1 MHFNYSKKALNM
13 QIPLEVLE
21 ILKKLNQA
29 DFEAYIVGGCVRDL
43 AMSGIK
49 GLKRTPKDWDITT
62 NALPKQ
68 IQKLF
73 PDSVYENEFGT
84 VAIKTHSENP
94 NLKIIEVTTLRKEG
108 KYSDKR
114 HPDEIKFAETIE
126 EDLNRRDFTVN
137 AMALNLRIMNN
148 ESRIKNGKEKTNN
161 NHVSFIISN
170 SKFQI
175 LDSKFYNIID
185 PFNGQKD
192 LQKKLI
198 RTVGNAKERFF
209 EDGLRLMRAIRFA
222 CELNFQIEPQTL
234 TAIKDN
240 ASFLGFIS
248 KERIRDELI
257 KIINSPQAV
266 KGIFLLQENDL
277 LKQIIP
283 ELEKGIGVTQ
293 NKHHIYTIWEHLW
306 RSLDYACEKE
316 YSLEVKLA
324 SLFHDIGKPYT
335 KEGEGINSTFY
346 NHEWQG
352 AKITTRILDRLKFP
366 KNKSEKIIK
375 LVRYHGF
382 VYDPEVTTDAA
393 IRRLLVKIGKE
404 NIQEL
409 AQVREADR
417 IGSGCPKA
425 LPFRLRHFLFR
436 VEKVLKELEGQQ
448 PSLKILKMNG
458 NDIIK
463 ILGIEPGPKIGAIL
477 SILLEQVLD
486 DPKKNSKKYLE
497 KEAKRLNQLSQNE
510 LKEKQKIAQEKYK
523 DLLQDEERKIKKKYF
538 VS

>member
-1 MHFNYSKKALNM
+1 M
-13 QIPLEVLE
+13 QMPLEVLE
-21 ILKKLNQA
+21 IIKKLSQA

-43 AMSGIK
+43 ILSK
-49 GLKRTPKDWDITT
+49 TKESKRDPKDWDITT
-62 NALPKQ
+62 NASPEQ

-73 PDSVYENEFGT
+73 PESVCENEFGT
-84 VAIKTHSENP
+84 VLIKTDSKNP
-94 NLKIIEVTTLRKEG
+94 DLKIIEATTFRKEE

-114 HPDEIKFAETIE
+114 HPDKIEFAETIE

-137 AMALNLRIMNN
+137 AMALRL
-148 ESRIKNGKEKTNN
+148 ETQDLKLKTKEK
-161 NHVSFIISN
+161 SYKLQAASY
-170 SKFQI
+170 K
-175 LDSKFYNIID
+175 IID

-198 RTVGNAKERFF
+198 RAVGNPKERFS

-234 TAIKDN
+234 GAIKDN
-240 ASFLGFIS
+240 TSLLSFIS

-266 KGIFLLQENDL
+266 KGIFLLQENNL
-277 LKQIIP
+277 LKQIMP
-283 ELEKGIGVTQ
+283 ELEKSIGVTQ
-293 NKHHIYTIWEHLW
+293 NKHHIYTVWEHAW
-306 RSLDYACEKE
+306 RSLKYACEKG
-316 YSLEVKLA
+316 YSLEVRFA

-335 KEGEGINSTFY
+335 KEGEGIDATFY

-352 AKITTRILDRLKFP
+352 AKITARILSRLKFP
-366 KNKSEKIIK
+366 KDKAEKIIK

-382 VYDPEVTTDAA
+382 VYDPEITTDAA

-436 VEKVLKELEGQQ
+436 VEKVLQELGGQQ
-448 PSLKILKMNG
+448 PSLKILKING

-463 ILGIEPGPKIGAIL
+463 TLRIESSPKIGAIL

-486 DPKKNSKKYLE
+486 DSKKNNKKYLK
-497 KEAKRLNQLSQNE
+497 KEAKELNQLSENE
-510 LKEKQKIAQEKYK
+510 LKKKQKIAQEKYK
-523 DLLQDEERKIKKKYF
+523 NLLEENEKEIKKKYY
-538 VS
+538 VE

>member
-1 MHFNYSKKALNM
+1 MNAAIIYYSKKALNM

-21 ILKKLNQA
+21 IIKKLNQV
-29 DFEAYIVGGCVRDL
+29 DFEAYIVGGCVRDIIL
-43 AMSGIK
+43 SK
-49 GLKRTPKDWDITT
+49 TKELKRDPKDWDITT
-62 NALPKQ
+62 NAKPEQ
-68 IQKLF
+68 VQKLF
-73 PDSVYENEFGT
+73 PNSIYENEFGT
-84 VAIKTHSENP
+84 ILIKTSSESP
-94 NLKIIEVTTLRKEG
+94 NLKIIEVTTFRKEG

-114 HPDEIKFAETIE
+114 HPDKIEFAETIE

-137 AMALNLRIMNN
+137 AMA
-148 ESRIKNGKEKTNN
+148 IKPKNTQYTIQNTEYT
-161 NHVSFIISN
+161 
-170 SKFQI
+170 
-175 LDSKFYNIID
+175 LID

-198 RTVGNAKERFF
+198 RAVGNPKERFS

-234 TAIKDN
+234 NAIKDN
-240 ASFLGFIS
+240 ASLLSFIS

-257 KIINSPQAV
+257 KIINSSQAV
-266 KGIFLLQENDL
+266 KGIFLLQKNDL

-293 NKHHIYTIWEHLW
+293 NKHHIYTVWEHAW
-306 RSLDYACEKE
+306 RSLDYACKKE
-316 YSLEVKLA
+316 YSFEVKLA

-335 KEGEGINSTFY
+335 KEGEGINATFY

-352 AKITTRILDRLKFP
+352 AKITARVLSRLKFP
-366 KNKSEKIIK
+366 KDKAEKIIK

-382 VYDPEVTTDAA
+382 VYDPEITTDAA

-436 VEKVLKELEGQQ
+436 VEKVLQELGGQQ
-448 PSLKILKMNG
+448 PSLKILKING

-463 ILGIEPGPKIGAIL
+463 TLHIESSPKIGAIL

-486 DPKKNSKKYLE
+486 DSKKNNKKYLE
-497 KEAKRLNQLSQNE
+497 KEAKELSQLSENE
-510 LKEKQKIAQEKYK
+510 LKKKQKIAQEKYK
-523 DLLQDEERKIKKKYF
+523 NLLEEKEKEIKKKYY
-538 VS
+538 VN

>member
-1 MHFNYSKKALNM
+1 M
-13 QIPLEVLE
+13 QIPLEVIE
-21 ILKKLNQA
+21 IVKKLYQA
-29 DFEAYIVGGCVRDL
+29 NFEAYIVGGCVRDL
-43 AMSGIK
+43 L
-49 GLKRTPKDWDITT
+49 LKRESKDWDITT
-62 NALPKQ
+62 NASPEK

-84 VAIKTHSENP
+84 IAVKTGSENSD
-94 NLKIIEVTTLRKEG
+94 LKIVEVTTFRKEG

-126 EDLNRRDFTVN
+126 EDLGRRDFTIN
-137 AMALNLRIMNN
+137 AMALHLETQNL
-148 ESRIKNGKEKTNN
+148 KHKTQEKSYKLQVT
-161 NHVSFIISN
+161 SY
-170 SKFQI
+170 K
-175 LDSKFYNIID
+175 IID
-185 PFNGQKD
+185 PFDGQKD
-192 LQKKLI
+192 LQNKLI
-198 RTVGNAKERFF
+198 RAVGNPKERFS

-234 TAIKDN
+234 EAIKDN
-240 ASFLGFIS
+240 ASLLIFIS
-248 KERIRDELI
+248 KERIRDEFI
-257 KIINSPQAV
+257 KIINSSQSD
-266 KGIFLLQENDL
+266 KGILFLQKTDL

-293 NKHHIYTIWEHLW
+293 NKHHIYTVWEHAW
-306 RSLDYACEKE
+306 RSLNYACKKE

-335 KEGEGINSTFY
+335 KEGEGKDATFY

-352 AKITTRILDRLKFP
+352 AKITAQILNRLKFP
-366 KNKSEKIIK
+366 KDKAEKIVK

-382 VYDPEVTTDAA
+382 VYDPEITTDAA
-393 IRRLLVKIGKE
+393 IRRLLVRVNKE

-436 VEKVLKELEGQQ
+436 VEKVLQELAGNQ
-448 PSLKILKMNG
+448 PSLKILKING
-458 NDIIK
+458 NDIIEMLLIK
-463 ILGIEPGPKIGAIL
+463 PGPKIGAIL
-477 SILLEQVLD
+477 NILLEEVLD
-486 DPKKNSKKYLE
+486 DPQKNNKDYLE
-497 KEAKRLNQLSQNE
+497 QEAKKLNQFSENE
-510 LKEKQKIAQEKYK
+510 LKKKQKIAQEKYK
-523 DLLQDEERKIKKKYF
+523 NLLEEEERKIKKKYW

>member
-1 MHFNYSKKALNM
+1 M

-21 ILKKLNQA
+21 IIKKLNRS

-43 AMSGIK
+43 VLSEIEE
-49 GLKRTPKDWDITT
+49 LKRNPKDWDITT
-62 NALPKQ
+62 NANPEQ

-73 PDSVYENEFGT
+73 SDSVYENEFGT
-84 VAIKTHSENP
+84 VAVKTGSENP
-94 NLKIIEVTTLRKEG
+94 NLKIIEVTTFRKEG

-114 HPDEIKFAETIE
+114 HPDKIEFAKTIN
-126 EDLNRRDFTVN
+126 EDLSRRDFTVN
-137 AMALNLRIMNN
+137 AMALRLETQNL
-148 ESRIKNGKEKTNN
+148 KLKTQEKSYKLQ
-161 NHVSFIISN
+161 VASY
-170 SKFQI
+170 K
-175 LDSKFYNIID
+175 IID
-185 PFNGQKD
+185 PFNGKKD

-198 RTVGNAKERFF
+198 RAVGNAKERFS

-222 CELNFQIEPQTL
+222 CEINFQVEPKTL
-234 TAIKDN
+234 KAIKDN
-240 ASFLGFIS
+240 ASFLAFIS

-257 KIINSPQAV
+257 KIINSPEAV
-266 KGIFLLQENDL
+266 KGIFLLQENNL

-293 NKHHIYTIWEHLW
+293 NKHHIYTVWEHAW
-306 RSLDYACEKE
+306 RSLDYACKKE
-316 YSLEVKLA
+316 YSFEVKLA

-335 KEGEGINSTFY
+335 KEGEGIDATFY

-352 AKITTRILDRLKFP
+352 AKIIARILSRLKFP
-366 KNKSEKIIK
+366 KDKAEKIIK

-382 VYDPEVTTDAA
+382 VYDPEITTDAA
-393 IRRLLVKIGKE
+393 IRRLLVKVGKE

-448 PSLKILKMNG
+448 PSLKILKING
-458 NDIIK
+458 NDI
-463 ILGIEPGPKIGAIL
+463 
-477 SILLEQVLD
+477 
-486 DPKKNSKKYLE
+486 
-497 KEAKRLNQLSQNE
+497 
-510 LKEKQKIAQEKYK
+510 
-523 DLLQDEERKIKKKYF
+523 
-538 VS
+538 

>member
-1 MHFNYSKKALNM
+1 MYYNEKTVNM

-21 ILKKLNQA
+21 IIKKLNES

-43 AMSGIK
+43 IMSQVK
-49 GLKRTPKDWDITT
+49 EPKRKPKDWDITT

-73 PDSVYENEFGT
+73 PDSVYENKFGT
-84 VAIKTHSENP
+84 VAVKTNSKDH
-94 NLKIIEVTTLRKEG
+94 NLKIIEVTAFRKEG

-114 HPDEIKFAETIE
+114 HPDKIELAKTIE
-126 EDLNRRDFTVN
+126 EDLSRRDFTVN
-137 AMALNLRIMNN
+137 AMA
-148 ESRIKNGKEKTNN
+148 IKFKNT
-161 NHVSFIISN
+161 
-170 SKFQI
+170 QYT
-175 LDSKFYNIID
+175 LID

-192 LQKKLI
+192 LQKELI
-198 RTVGNAKERFF
+198 RTVGNAKERFS

-222 CELNFQIEPQTL
+222 CELNFQIEAQTL
-234 TAIKDN
+234 KAIKHN
-240 ASFLGFIS
+240 ASLLNFIS

-257 KIINSPQAV
+257 KIINSPEAV

-277 LKQIIP
+277 LKQIMP

-293 NKHHIYTIWEHLW
+293 NKHHIYTVWEHAW
-306 RSLDYACEKE
+306 HSLDYACKKE
-316 YSLEVKLA
+316 YSLEVRFA

-335 KEGEGINSTFY
+335 KEGEGIDATFY

-352 AKITTRILDRLKFP
+352 AKITARILSSLKFP
-366 KNKSEKIIK
+366 KNKAERIIK

-382 VYDPEVTTDAA
+382 VYDPEITTDAA

-436 VEKVLKELEGQQ
+436 VEKVLQELGGQQ
-448 PSLKILKMNG
+448 PSLKILKING

-463 ILGIEPGPKIGAIL
+463 TLCIKPSPKIGAIL

-486 DPKKNSKKYLE
+486 DSRKNDKKYLK
-497 KEAKRLNQLSQNE
+497 KEAKELNQFSENE
-510 LKEKQKIAQEKYK
+510 LKKKQKIAQEKYK
-523 DLLQDEERKIKKKYF
+523 NLLEENEKEIKKKYY
-538 VS
+538 VN

>member
-1 MHFNYSKKALNM
+1 M
-13 QIPLEVLE
+13 QIPFEVLE
-21 ILKKLNQA
+21 IIKKLNKANFQ
-29 DFEAYIVGGCVRDL
+29 AYIVGGCVRDSIL
-43 AMSGIK
+43 QNQSAG
-49 GLKRTPKDWDITT
+49 RPKDWDITT

-84 VAIKTHSENP
+84 VAVKTNSEDN
-94 NLKIIEVTTLRKEG
+94 NLKIIEVTTFRKEG

-114 HPDEIKFAETIE
+114 HPDKIEFAKTIE
-126 EDLNRRDFTVN
+126 EDLSRRDFTVN
-137 AMALNLRIMNN
+137 AMAIRLETQNL
-148 ESRIKNGKEKTNN
+148 KLKTQEKSCKLQATSYKI
-161 NHVSFIISN
+161 V
-170 SKFQI
+170 
-175 LDSKFYNIID
+175 D
-185 PFNGQKD
+185 PFDGQKD
-192 LQKKLI
+192 LQKKII
-198 RTVGNAKERFF
+198 RTVGNAKERFS

-234 TAIKDN
+234 KAIKDN
-240 ASFLGFIS
+240 AFLLAFIS

-283 ELEKGIGVTQ
+283 ELEKGIKVTQ
-293 NKHHIYTIWEHLW
+293 NKHHIYTVWEHAW
-306 RSLDYACEKE
+306 RSLDYACKKE
-316 YSLEVKLA
+316 YSFEVRLA

-335 KEGEGINSTFY
+335 KEGEGINATFY

-352 AKITTRILDRLKFP
+352 AKITSRILNRLKFP

-375 LVRYHGF
+375 LVRCHGF
-382 VYDPEVTTDAA
+382 VYDPEITTDAA
-393 IRRLLVKIGKE
+393 IRRLLVKVEKE

-436 VEKVLKELEGQQ
+436 VEKVLQELGGQQ
-448 PSLKILKMNG
+448 PSLKILKING

-463 ILGIEPGPKIGAIL
+463 ILGIKPGPKIGAIL

-486 DPKKNSKKYLE
+486 DPKKNGEKYLE

-510 LKEKQKIAQEKYK
+510 LKKKEKIAQEKYK
-523 DLLQDEERKIKKKYF
+523 NLLEENEKEIKKKYW
-538 VS
+538 VN

>member
-1 MHFNYSKKALNM
+1 MNIPIIYYNEKVLNM

-21 ILKKLNQA
+21 IIKKLNQA

-43 AMSGIK
+43 IISK
-49 GLKRTPKDWDITT
+49 TKELKRNPKDWDIATI
-62 NALPKQ
+62 AKPEQ

-84 VAIKTHSENP
+84 VLIKTGSESP

-114 HPDEIKFAETIE
+114 HPDKIEFAETIE
-126 EDLNRRDFTVN
+126 EDLSRRDFTVN
-137 AMALNLRIMNN
+137 AMA
-148 ESRIKNGKEKTNN
+148 IKIKGAQ
-161 NHVSFIISN
+161 HA
-170 SKFQI
+170 
-175 LDSKFYNIID
+175 LID

-192 LQKKLI
+192 LENKLI
-198 RTVGNAKERFF
+198 RTVGDAKERFS

-222 CELNFQIEPQTL
+222 CELNFQIESQTL
-234 TAIKDN
+234 EAIKKN
-240 ASFLGFIS
+240 ASLLSFIS
-248 KERIRDELI
+248 KERVHDELI
-257 KIINSPQAV
+257 KIINSSEAA
-266 KGIFLLQENDL
+266 KGILLLQETGL

-293 NKHHIYTIWEHLW
+293 NKHHIYTVWEHLW
-306 RSLDYACEKE
+306 RSLEYACAKK
-316 YSLEVKLA
+316 YSLEVRLA

-335 KEGEGINSTFY
+335 KEGDGIDSTFY

-352 AKITTRILDRLKFP
+352 AKITARILDRLKFSND
-366 KNKSEKIIK
+366 KAEKIIK

-382 VYDPEVTTDAA
+382 VYDTEITTDAA

-436 VEKVLKELEGQQ
+436 VEKVLQELEGQQ
-448 PSLKILKMNG
+448 PSLKILKING

-463 ILGIEPGPKIGAIL
+463 ILKIEPSSKIGAIL
-477 SILLEQVLD
+477 NILLEEILD
-486 DPKKNSKKYLE
+486 DPKKNTKKYLE
-497 KEAKRLNQLSQNE
+497 KEAKELNQLSNNE
-510 LKEKQKIAQEKYK
+510 LNKKQKIAQEKYEN
-523 DLLQDEERKIKKKYF
+523 LLKEAEEEIKKKYY
-538 VS
+538 VN

>member
-1 MHFNYSKKALNM
+1 M
-13 QIPLEVLE
+13 QIPLEVSE
-21 ILKKLNQA
+21 ILEKLYEA
-29 DFEAYIVGGCVRDL
+29 DFETYIVGGCVRNL
-43 AMSGIK
+43 LLRRM
-49 GLKRTPKDWDITT
+49 PKDWDITT
-62 NALPKQ
+62 NASPEQ
-68 IQKLF
+68 IEKIF

-84 VAIKTHSENP
+84 VAVKTKSENP
-94 NLKIIEVTTLRKEG
+94 NLKIIEITTFRKEG

-114 HPDEIKFAETIE
+114 HPDEIKFAKTIE
-126 EDLNRRDFTVN
+126 EDLSRRDFTIN
-137 AMALNLRIMNN
+137 AMAMNL
-148 ESRIKNGKEKTNN
+148 KNTQ
-161 NHVSFIISN
+161 HD
-170 SKFQI
+170 
-175 LDSKFYNIID
+175 LID

-198 RTVGNAKERFF
+198 KTVGNAKERFS

-222 CELNFQIEPQTL
+222 CELDFKIEQETL
-234 TAIKDN
+234 SAIKDN
-240 ASFLGFIS
+240 ASLLTFIS

-257 KIINSPQAV
+257 KIINSPQAA
-266 KGIFLLQENDL
+266 KGILLLQENNL

-293 NKHHIYTIWEHLW
+293 NKHHIYTVWEHLW
-306 RSLDYACEKE
+306 RSLEYSCKKE
-316 YSLEVKLA
+316 YSLEVRMA

-335 KEGEGINSTFY
+335 KEGDGKDATFY

-375 LVRYHGF
+375 LVRCHGF
-382 VYDPEVTTDAA
+382 VYDPEITTDAA
-393 IRRLLVKIGKE
+393 IRRLLVKVEKK

-448 PSLKILKMNG
+448 PSLKILKING

-463 ILGIEPGPKIGAIL
+463 TLGIKPGPKIGAIL

-486 DPKKNSKKYLE
+486 DPKKNTKKYLE
-497 KEAKRLNQLSQNE
+497 IEAKKINLLSQNE
-510 LKEKQKIAQEKYK
+510 LKKKEKIAQEKYK
-523 DLLQDEERKIKKKYF
+523 NLLEENEKEIKKKYY
-538 VS
+538 VN

>member
-1 MHFNYSKKALNM
+1 M

-21 ILKKLNQA
+21 IIKKLNRS

-43 AMSGIK
+43 VLSEIEE
-49 GLKRTPKDWDITT
+49 LKRNPKDWDITT
-62 NALPKQ
+62 NANPEQ

-73 PDSVYENEFGT
+73 SDSVYENEFGT
-84 VAIKTHSENP
+84 VAVKTGSENP
-94 NLKIIEVTTLRKEG
+94 NLKIIEVTTFRKEG

-114 HPDEIKFAETIE
+114 HPDKIEFAKTIN
-126 EDLNRRDFTVN
+126 EDLSRRDFTVN
-137 AMALNLRIMNN
+137 AMALRLETQNL
-148 ESRIKNGKEKTNN
+148 KLKTQEKSYKLQ
-161 NHVSFIISN
+161 VASY
-170 SKFQI
+170 K
-175 LDSKFYNIID
+175 IID
-185 PFNGQKD
+185 PFNGKKD

-198 RTVGNAKERFF
+198 RAVGNAKERFS

-222 CELNFQIEPQTL
+222 CEINFQVEPKTL
-234 TAIKDN
+234 KAIKDN
-240 ASFLGFIS
+240 ASFLAFIS

-257 KIINSPQAV
+257 KIINSPEAV
-266 KGIFLLQENDL
+266 KGIFLLQENNL

-293 NKHHIYTIWEHLW
+293 NKHHIYTVWEHAW
-306 RSLDYACEKE
+306 RSLDYACKKE
-316 YSLEVKLA
+316 YSFEVKLA

-335 KEGEGINSTFY
+335 KEGEGIDATFY

-352 AKITTRILDRLKFP
+352 AKIIARILSRLKFP
-366 KNKSEKIIK
+366 KDKAEKIIK

-382 VYDPEVTTDAA
+382 VYDPEITTDAA
-393 IRRLLVKIGKE
+393 IRRLLVKVGKE

-448 PSLKILKMNG
+448 PSLKILKING

-463 ILGIEPGPKIGAIL
+463 ILSIKPSPKIGAIL

-486 DPKKNSKKYLE
+486 NPKKNSKEYLE
-497 KEAKRLNQLSQNE
+497 KETKELSQLPQKE
-510 LKEKQKIAQEKYK
+510 LKSKQKIAQEKYK
-523 DLLQDEERKIKKKYF
+523 NLLEEDEKEIKKKYY
-538 VS
+538 VN

>member
-1 MHFNYSKKALNM
+1 M

-21 ILKKLNQA
+21 IIKKLNQA
-29 DFEAYIVGGCVRDL
+29 DFEAYIVGGCVRDSIL
-43 AMSGIK
+43 QNQSAG
-49 GLKRTPKDWDITT
+49 RPKDWDITT

-68 IQKLF
+68 IQELL

-84 VAIKTHSENP
+84 VAVKTNSEDD
-94 NLKIIEVTTLRKEG
+94 NLKIIEVTTFRKEG

-114 HPDEIKFAETIE
+114 HPDKIEFAKTIE
-126 EDLNRRDFTVN
+126 EDLSRRDFTVN
-137 AMALNLRIMNN
+137 ALALSEVEGMA
-148 ESRIKNGKEKTNN
+148 K
-161 NHVSFIISN
+161 
-170 SKFQI
+170 
-175 LDSKFYNIID
+175 IID
-185 PFNGQKD
+185 PFDGQKD
-192 LQKKLI
+192 LQKKII
-198 RTVGNAKERFF
+198 RTVGNAKERFS

-234 TAIKDN
+234 KAIKDN
-240 ASFLGFIS
+240 ASLLAFIS

-283 ELEKGIGVTQ
+283 ELEKGIEVTQ
-293 NKHHIYTIWEHLW
+293 NKHHIYTVWEHAW
-306 RSLDYACEKE
+306 RSLDYACKKE

-335 KEGEGINSTFY
+335 KEGEGINATFY

-352 AKITTRILDRLKFP
+352 AKITARILDRLKFP

-375 LVRYHGF
+375 LVRCHGF
-382 VYDPEVTTDAA
+382 VYDPEITTDAA
-393 IRRLLVKIGKE
+393 IRRLLVKVEKE

-448 PSLKILKMNG
+448 PSLKILKING

-486 DPKKNSKKYLE
+486 DTKKNSKKYLE
-497 KEAKRLNQLSQNE
+497 KEVKELNRLSQNE
-510 LKEKQKIAQEKYK
+510 LKKKEKIAQEKYK
-523 DLLQDEERKIKKKYF
+523 NLLEENEKEIKKKYY
-538 VS
+538 VE

>member
-1 MHFNYSKKALNM
+1 M
-13 QIPLEVLE
+13 QIPSEVLE
-21 ILKKLNQA
+21 IIEKLNQA
-29 DFEAYIVGGCVRDL
+29 DFDAYIVGGCVRDSIL
-43 AMSGIK
+43 QNQSAG
-49 GLKRTPKDWDITT
+49 RPKDWDITT

-84 VAIKTHSENP
+84 VAVKTNSEDD
-94 NLKIIEVTTLRKEG
+94 NLKIIEVTTFRKEG

-114 HPDEIKFAETIE
+114 HPDKIEFAKTIE
-126 EDLNRRDFTVN
+126 EDLSRRDFTVN
-137 AMALNLRIMNN
+137 AMAIDLKPQIPNPKSQTNPKSQIPKNN
-148 ESRIKNGKEKTNN
+148 WLLKIGNWSLKL
-161 NHVSFIISN
+161 V
-170 SKFQI
+170 
-175 LDSKFYNIID
+175 D

-192 LQKKLI
+192 LQKKII
-198 RTVGNAKERFF
+198 RTVGNAKERFS

-234 TAIKDN
+234 KAIKDN
-240 ASFLGFIS
+240 ASLLGFIS

-293 NKHHIYTIWEHLW
+293 NKHHIYTVWEHAW
-306 RSLDYACEKE
+306 RSLKYACEKE
-316 YSLEVKLA
+316 YSLEVRLA

-335 KEGEGINSTFY
+335 KEGEGINATFY

-352 AKITTRILDRLKFP
+352 AKITARILSHLKFP
-366 KNKSEKIIK
+366 KNKAEKIIK
-375 LVRYHGF
+375 LVRCHGF
-382 VYDPEVTTDAA
+382 VYDPEITTDAA

-436 VEKVLKELEGQQ
+436 VEKVLQELEGQQ
-448 PSLKILKMNG
+448 PSLKILKING

-486 DPKKNSKKYLE
+486 DPKKNNKKYLE
-497 KEAKRLNQLSQNE
+497 KKAKKLNQLSENE
-510 LKEKQKIAQEKYK
+510 LKKKEKIAQEKYK
-523 DLLQDEERKIKKKYF
+523 NLLEEGERKIKKKYY
-538 VS
+538 VE

>member
-1 MHFNYSKKALNM
+1 M

-21 ILKKLNQA
+21 IIKKLNQA
-29 DFEAYIVGGCVRDL
+29 DFEAYIVGGCVRDSIL
-43 AMSGIK
+43 QNQSAIK
-49 GLKRTPKDWDITT
+49 PKDWDITT
-62 NALPKQ
+62 NASPEQ

-73 PDSVYENEFGT
+73 PESVCENEFGT
-84 VAIKTHSENP
+84 VLIKTDSKNP
-94 NLKIIEVTTLRKEG
+94 DLKIIEVTTFRKEG

-114 HPDEIKFAETIE
+114 HPDKIEFAETIE
-126 EDLNRRDFTVN
+126 EDLSRRDFTVN
-137 AMALNLRIMNN
+137 AMAMK
-148 ESRIKNGKEKTNN
+148 IKNTQYTI
-161 NHVSFIISN
+161 HHTQYTSV
-170 SKFQI
+170 
-175 LDSKFYNIID
+175 D

-198 RTVGNAKERFF
+198 KAVGNPKERFS

-234 TAIKDN
+234 KAIKDN
-240 ASFLGFIS
+240 ASLLAFIS

-257 KIINSPQAV
+257 KIINSSQAV

-293 NKHHIYTIWEHLW
+293 NKHHIYTVWEHAW
-306 RSLDYACEKE
+306 RSLDYACKKE
-316 YSLEVKLA
+316 YSLEVRLA

-335 KEGEGINSTFY
+335 KEGEGIDSTFY

-352 AKITTRILDRLKFP
+352 AKITARILSRLKFP
-366 KNKSEKIIK
+366 KDKAEKIIK
-375 LVRYHGF
+375 LVRCHGF
-382 VYDPEVTTDAA
+382 VYDTEITTDAA
-393 IRRLLVKIGKE
+393 IRRLLVKVGKE

-436 VEKVLKELEGQQ
+436 VEKVLQELGGQQ
-448 PSLKILKMNG
+448 PSLKILKING
-458 NDIIK
+458 N
-463 ILGIEPGPKIGAIL
+463 LN
-477 SILLEQVLD
+477 QVLR
-486 DPKKNSKKYLE
+486 SE
-497 KEAKRLNQLSQNE
+497 Q
-510 LKEKQKIAQEKYK
+510 
-523 DLLQDEERKIKKKYF
+523 F
-538 VS
+538 

>member
-1 MHFNYSKKALNM
+1 M

-21 ILKKLNQA
+21 IIEKLNQA
-29 DFEAYIVGGCVRDL
+29 DFEAYIIGGCVRDSIL
-43 AMSGIK
+43 QNQSAG
-49 GLKRTPKDWDITT
+49 RPKDWDITT

-68 IQKLF
+68 IQKLL

-84 VAIKTHSENP
+84 VAVKTNSEDN
-94 NLKIIEVTTLRKEG
+94 NLKIIEVTTFRKEG

-114 HPDEIKFAETIE
+114 HPDKIEFAKTIE
-126 EDLNRRDFTVN
+126 EDLSRRDFTVN
-137 AMALNLRIMNN
+137 AMALHIKTQNL
-148 ESRIKNGKEKTNN
+148 KHKTQEKSYKLQ
-161 NHVSFIISN
+161 VASY
-170 SKFQI
+170 K
-175 LDSKFYNIID
+175 IID

-198 RTVGNAKERFF
+198 RTVGNAKERFS

-234 TAIKDN
+234 KAIKDN
-240 ASFLGFIS
+240 ASLLTFIS

-257 KIINSPQAV
+257 KIINSPQAA

-293 NKHHIYTIWEHLW
+293 NKHHIYTVWEHAW
-306 RSLDYACEKE
+306 RSLDYACKKE
-316 YSLEVKLA
+316 YSFEVKLA

-335 KEGEGINSTFY
+335 KEGEGINATFY

-352 AKITTRILDRLKFP
+352 AKITARILDRLKFP

-375 LVRYHGF
+375 LVRCHGF
-382 VYDPEVTTDAA
+382 VYDPEITTDAA
-393 IRRLLVKIGKE
+393 IRRLLVKIEKE

-448 PSLKILKMNG
+448 PSLKILKING

-497 KEAKRLNQLSQNE
+497 KEVKKINQLSQNE
-510 LKEKQKIAQEKYK
+510 LKKKEKIAQEKYK
-523 DLLQDEERKIKKKYF
+523 DLLEENEKEIKKKYY
-538 VS
+538 VN